1 MLARAI
7 RVAMSLSEDV
17 VIVVGSEAQ
26 AEAYGS
32 EIPSQLAVVRD
43 KIPEKGPLVAL
54 YTGLERVRSEYA
66 AILPCDSPFVKRSV
80 VRHLLGLAE
89 GADAVVPA
97 WHDGRIEPLHSVFR
111 VHSTKKA
118 TVEAL
123 KDQSDTIR
131 EMIQLLDKVRFVPVE
146 SFKQLDPE
154 LLSFFNVN
162 TRDDLDKARRIF
174 ASLRDRNLIAD

>member
-1 MLARAI
+1 M
-7 RVAMSLSEDV
+7 
-17 VIVVGSEAQ
+17 
-26 AEAYGS
+26 
-32 EIPSQLAVVRD
+32 
-43 KIPEKGPLVAL
+43 
-54 YTGLERVRSEYA
+54 
-66 AILPCDSPFVKRSV
+66 
-80 VRHLLGLAE
+80 
-89 GADAVVPA
+89 VPA